1 MLVFG
6 ALVAGLFAIAGLI
19 MLIRLGAT
27 WLID

>member
-19 MLIRLGAT
+19 MLIDWALHG
-27 WLID
+27 